1 MMHWTDWLIAYVFG
15 WLVVGSALV
24 ESPDRRDIAASFIA
38 ALAWPVM
45 VPARLLRR
53 LIRAK

>member
-1 MMHWTDWLIAYVFG
+1 MEWTYWLLAYAFG

-24 ESPDRRDIAASFIA
+24 ESVDRRDIAASFIA

-45 VPARLLRR
+45 LPARILRRLLRS
-53 LIRAK
+53 K